1 MAFPRNIFQDVMH
14 QDTLVKSFIDEVS
27 LHDSLSSELIV
38 TSSALALI
46 TCMCLPLC
54 RSLGVSVETRSVSA
68 ECVFVPLPS
77 VLHRKALTLLRY
89 IEDET

>member
-14 QDTLVKSFIDEVS
+14 KDRLVKSFIDEVS
-27 LHDSLSSELIV
+27 LRDSLLTPFLLSFII

-46 TCMCLPLC
+46 TCMCLHLC

-77 VLHRKALTLLRY
+77 LAAQEGPDTAQIY
-89 IEDET
+89 